1 MHRDRPLWCE
11 AHASY
16 GPGYSSRSTK
26 LVNGLGGTARPR
38 RPPRRGAPING
49 DGPSGPACRR
59 PPPAAPAP
67 QGSGSWSDP
76 PTSANP
82 RGHRPRA
89 AQRLGRTGDEGLDGV
104 IYEDRLGLDMIYVR
118 AKRWSDRVVRRPDVQ
133 AFVGAL
139 QGARAQGLRT
149 EAGRWGL
156 LRRRRTAQQL
166 LRSAAHSSQRV
177 AQTL

>member
-59 PPPAAPAP
+59 PPP
-67 QGSGSWSDP
+67 
-76 PTSANP
+76 T
-82 RGHRPRA
+82 RGAIDLDA
-89 AQRLGRTGDEGLDGV
+89 AQRLWRTGDEGLDGV

-149 EAGRWGL
+149 EAGR
-156 LRRRRTAQQL
+156 
-166 LRSAAHSSQRV
+166 
-177 AQTL
+177 